1 MPRTLESSLD
11 DLTLILDQLVRE
23 FVATNDKD
31 RRSEIAN
38 EISVL
43 TVRLSAISSTR
54 HGFAGAIAN
63 SSISLRRGVEE
74 VNEWATKTQV

>member
-23 FVATNDKD
+23 FVVSNDKK
-31 RRSEIAN
+31 RRSEIAI

-43 TVRLSAISSTR
+43 TARFSSISSTR
-54 HGFAGAIAN
+54 RAFGGFADA
-63 SSISLRRGVEE
+63 
-74 VNEWATKTQV
+74 

>member
-31 RRSEIAN
+31 RRSEIAT
-38 EISVL
+38 EISIL
-43 TVRLSAISSTR
+43 TVRLSAISSGSSRRT
-54 HGFAGAIAN
+54 FAEFATHDGDRVN
-63 SSISLRRGVEE
+63 LR
-74 VNEWATKTQV
+74 A